1 MPSLEDAIALAVS
14 AHRGQQDKV
23 GQPYVLHPL
32 RVMLC
37 CETETAR
44 IVAILHDVI
53 EDTPHTLAE
62 LRALGYSEEVLQ
74 ALDCLTRRAGESYEA
89 FIQRVKGNALAR
101 RVKLADLADN
111 MDIRRLPALS
121 ANDVERLRRYQ
132 RAWRALREETETG

>member
-14 AHRGQQDKV
+14 AHRGQRDKV
-23 GQPYVLHPL
+23 GQPYILHSL

-37 CETETAR
+37 CDTEAAR
-44 IVAILHDVI
+44 ITAVLHDVV
-53 EDTPHTLAE
+53 EDTPHTLTE
-62 LRALGYSEEVLQ
+62 LRTLGYAEEVLQ

-111 MDIRRLPALS
+111 MDIRRLSELS
-121 ANDVERLRRYQ
+121 ASDVERLRRYQ
-132 RAWRALREETETG
+132 RAWCELGGED